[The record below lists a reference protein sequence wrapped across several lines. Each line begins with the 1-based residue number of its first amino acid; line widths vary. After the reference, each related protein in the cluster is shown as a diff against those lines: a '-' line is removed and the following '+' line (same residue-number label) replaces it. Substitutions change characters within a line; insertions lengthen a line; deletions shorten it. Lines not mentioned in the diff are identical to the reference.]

1 MLSRDYRDIMAGLV
15 MIAIGGGAAI
25 YAWAFYRLGTV
36 MHMGPGMFPF
46 GLGILLAII
55 GVIVVLPALMRE
67 APPIPRPDIRSFIF
81 VSLSLVAFAL
91 TVRWIGLVPAVVL
104 LVVIAALADN
114 KLGLVKSL
122 ALAALL
128 SVLAWFIFIYALGI
142 PLQPFIWAR

>member
-1 MLSRDYRDIMAGLV
+1 MLSRDYRDIMAGLL

-25 YAWAFYRLGTV
+25 YAWLFYRLGTV

-55 GVIVVLPALMRE
+55 GVIVVLPALVRE
-67 APPIPRPDIRSFIF
+67 GPPIPRPDIRSFIF
-81 VSLSLVAFAL
+81 VSLSLVGFAL

-104 LVVIAALADN
+104 LVLIAALADN

-122 ALAALL
+122 VLAALL

-142 PLQPFIWAR
+142 PLQPFIWPR